1 MDGKAAAGM
10 PPTLAAAAAGAGGV
24 PSTGGSA
31 SGGAWCSKWGYRLY
45 TRCMM
50 RRPMAVVFN
59 CTECG
64 KMASVKCNAGESR
77 ETSKRVRDHMKGIPQ
92 FNNIK
97 KFTIKRSTNS
107 KRSHQ
112 IKQDPKQIKQDP
124 KQIKL
129 TLFFVGDTQRS
140 LHDIVGVL
148 VVQHLG
154 DRSGVRQ
161 FSNDQSLG
169 RTVGSM
175 ETFFN
180 DLCCRS
186 KK

>member
-77 ETSKRVRDHMKGIPQ
+77 KTSKRVRIHMKGIHQ
-92 FNNIK
+92 FNNRKI
-97 KFTIKRSTNS
+97 FTIRRSTNS

-112 IKQDPKQIKQDP
+112 IKQDPKQIKTH
-124 KQIKL
+124 L
-129 TLFFVGDTQRS
+129 VLHRRHSTLVARRS
-140 LHDIVGVL
+140 W
-148 VVQHLG
+148 
-154 DRSGVRQ
+154 RT
-161 FSNDQSLG
+161 G
-169 RTVGSM
+169 RTTSG
-175 ETFFN
+175 
-180 DLCCRS
+180 RS
-186 KK
+186 KWGSSIQQ

>member
-77 ETSKRVRDHMKGIPQ
+77 ETSKRVRIHMKGIHQ
-92 FNNIK
+92 FNNRNF
-97 KFTIKRSTNS
+97 FTIKRSTNS
-107 KRSHQ
+107 KISHQ
-112 IKQDPKQIKQDP
+112 LKNIPHKSNKTPPNQKDPKQIKTHLVLRQRHS
-124 KQIKL
+124 
-129 TLFFVGDTQRS
+129 TLVARRS
-140 LHDIVGVL
+140 W
-148 VVQHLG
+148 
-154 DRSGVRQ
+154 RT
-161 FSNDQSLG
+161 G
-169 RTVGSM
+169 RTTSGRWKWGS
-175 ETFFN
+175 
-180 DLCCRS
+180 S
-186 KK
+186 IQQ

>member
-77 ETSKRVRDHMKGIPQ
+77 KTSKRVRDHMKGIHQ
-92 FNNIK
+92 FI
-97 KFTIKRSTNS
+97 TNS
-107 KRSHQ
+107 TTEKFSQSKDPPTQKDPTKSNKSPHKQTRSQ
-112 IKQDPKQIKQDP
+112 TNQNSPCSSSA
-124 KQIKL
+124 
-129 TLFFVGDTQRS
+129 TLNARCT
-140 LHDIVGVL
+140 
-148 VVQHLG
+148 
-154 DRSGVRQ
+154 
-161 FSNDQSLG
+161 
-169 RTVGSM
+169 T
-175 ETFFN
+175 
-180 DLCCRS
+180 
-186 KK
+186 

>member
-10 PPTLAAAAAGAGGV
+10 PPTLAAAAGAGGV

-77 ETSKRVRDHMKGIPQ
+77 ETSKRVRIHMKGIHQ
-92 FNNIK
+92 FNNNQ
-97 KFTIKRSTNS
+97 RSTNS

-112 IKQDPKQIKQDP
+112 KEPKQIKKIPPNQTRAQTNQKDPTQIKKDPKQIKTH
-124 KQIKL
+124 L
-129 TLFFVGDTQRS
+129 VLRRRHSTLVARHSWRT
-140 LHDIVGVL
+140 
-148 VVQHLG
+148 
-154 DRSGVRQ
+154 
-161 FSNDQSLG
+161 G
-169 RTVGSM
+169 RTTSG
-175 ETFFN
+175 
-180 DLCCRS
+180 RS
-186 KK
+186 KWGSSIQQ

>member
-1 MDGKAAAGM
+1 M

-77 ETSKRVRDHMKGIPQ
+77 GTSKRVRDHMKDIYQ
-92 FNNIK
+92 FNNRNF
-97 KFTIKRSTNS
+97 FTIKRSTNS

-112 IKQDPKQIKQDP
+112 IKKPKTNQTRSPPNQQDPKQIKTH
-124 KQIKL
+124 L
-129 TLFFVGDTQRS
+129 VLRRRHSTLVARRS
-140 LHDIVGVL
+140 W
-148 VVQHLG
+148 
-154 DRSGVRQ
+154 RT
-161 FSNDQSLG
+161 G
-169 RTVGSM
+169 RTTSG
-175 ETFFN
+175 
-180 DLCCRS
+180 RS
-186 KK
+186 KWGSSIQQ

>member
-77 ETSKRVRDHMKGIPQ
+77 ETSKRVRDHMKGIHQ
-92 FNNIK
+92 FI
-97 KFTIKRSTNS
+97 TNS
-107 KRSHQ
+107 TTEKFSQ
-112 IKQDPKQIKQDP
+112 SKDPPTQKDP
-124 KQIKL
+124 
-129 TLFFVGDTQRS
+129 T
-140 LHDIVGVL
+140 
-148 VVQHLG
+148 
-154 DRSGVRQ
+154 
-161 FSNDQSLG
+161 
-169 RTVGSM
+169 
-175 ETFFN
+175 E
-180 DLCCRS
+180 S
-186 KK
+186 K

>member
-77 ETSKRVRDHMKGIPQ
+77 ETSKRVRDHMKGIHQ
-92 FNNIK
+92 FNNRKI
-97 KFTIKRSTNS
+97 FTIKRSTNS

-112 IKQDPKQIKQDP
+112 ITKSPNKSNKTPPNQKRSQTNQNSPCSSSA
-124 KQIKL
+124 
-129 TLFFVGDTQRS
+129 TLNARCT
-140 LHDIVGVL
+140 
-148 VVQHLG
+148 
-154 DRSGVRQ
+154 
-161 FSNDQSLG
+161 
-169 RTVGSM
+169 T
-175 ETFFN
+175 
-180 DLCCRS
+180 
-186 KK
+186 